1 MKQLFP
7 LPFIGFIAVL
17 LVIPGIREY
26 ATASKWSFL
35 AVAVATSVCFT
46 KIKYTKGHLIGFWLL
61 NWALLSL
68 LWCPVW
74 YDGLQGAAWLLIMA
88 GAFILGG
95 AARDLRLFYLV
106 TSLAFIPSA
115 INMALFK
122 FTGVYV
128 SFGMFPA
135 GGTLGNPNFAGEA
148 AGAIAASALGVI
160 SLRRSFPRL
169 IAVSPALA
177 TMLLSGCRGAM
188 VGFGLMALCRLWQHP
203 RSAVIVLCFCLM
215 GTFGLGYTL
224 NDQHRRDAIV
234 QRAMIWR
241 DTIDGLTFFGRGI
254 GQYRA
259 MVPEKGHRLSALSLN
274 TEHAHNDLLE
284 IAFELGFPGI
294 VLFAWLCFTAVRARS
309 DGAEAYILGSLLVA
323 GLFGFPLFEPVA
335 SFLFAVVAGHLCA
348 AGARVR
354 NELDWS
360 AGHPGAG
367 VQRLAATLADGSVTP
382 GSFDVSARLAATAGG
397 RGHGGDAGTMAAA
410 GNRAR

>member
-7 LPFIGFIAVL
+7 LPFIGFVAVL
-17 LVIPGIREY
+17 LVMPGIREY

-35 AVAVATSVCFT
+35 AVAVALSVAFT
-46 KIKYTKGHLIGFWLL
+46 KIRFPFTLGHCLGFWLL

-95 AARDLRLFYLV
+95 AAKDLRLFYLV

-115 INMALFK
+115 LNMALFK
-122 FTGVYV
+122 FTGVYL

-135 GGTLGNPNFAGEA
+135 GGTLGNPNFAGDA
-148 AGAIAASALGVI
+148 AAAIAASALGVI
-160 SLRRSFPRL
+160 SLRRFFPRL

-177 TMLLSGCRGAM
+177 TMLLSGCRGAIVAFFVM
-188 VGFGLMALCRLWQHP
+188 GLCRLWQHQ
-203 RSAVIVLCFCLM
+203 RFAVVLLCLV
-215 GTFGLGYTL
+215 GVAGVGATL

-234 QRAMIWR
+234 QRVIIYR

-259 MVPEKGHRLSALSLN
+259 MVPEKGHRLSTLSLN

-284 IAFELGFPGI
+284 IAFELGLPGI
-294 VLFAWLCFTAVRARS
+294 VLFAWLVTTALRAGPEPAHGP
-309 DGAEAYILGSLLVA
+309 DPWVLGSLLVA
-323 GLFGFPLFEPVA
+323 GLFGFPLFEPVS

-348 AGARVR
+348 ASGRVR
-354 NELDWS
+354 NELDFGASHSS
-360 AGHPGAG
+360 AGFQG
-367 VQRLAATLADGSVTP
+367 LAPCSADGPTAS
-382 GSFDVSARLAATAGG
+382 GRQGVSARLAGSASG
-397 RGHGGDAGTMAAA
+397 R
-410 GNRAR
+410 

>member
-1 MKQLFP
+1 MRQLFP

-35 AVAVATSVCFT
+35 AVAVAVSVCFT
-46 KIKYTKGHLIGFWLL
+46 KIRWSPGYGVGLCLL
-61 NWALLSL
+61 LWSALSL
-68 LWCPVW
+68 LWSPVW
-74 YDGLQGAAWLLIMA
+74 QDGLQGLAWLLIMA

-95 AARDLRLFYLV
+95 SAKDLRLFYLV

-148 AGAIAASALGVI
+148 AAAIAASALGVI

-177 TMLLSGCRGAM
+177 TMLLSGCRGAI
-188 VGFGLMALCRLWQHP
+188 VAFGAMGLCRLWRVSP
-203 RSAVIVLCFCLM
+203 LAVALLFLAGMI
-215 GTFGLGYTL
+215 GLGFTL
-224 NDQHRRDAIV
+224 GSQSRRDALT
-234 QRAMIWR
+234 QRAMIYR

-259 MVPEKGHRLSALSLN
+259 MVPEKGHRLSAISLN

-309 DGAEAYILGSLLVA
+309 DGAEPYVLGSLLVA

-348 AGARVR
+348 AGARLR

-382 GSFDVSARLAATAGG
+382 GGFDVSARLAGSASGG
-397 RGHGGDAGTMAAA
+397 RHGGDAGAVVAA